1 MTYFLLIRKISPY
14 TAPDILLGVF
24 DSDRAAQDARNSYLH
39 RYHPTD
45 QKQTTNGWLAQI
57 FPWLRYQPDTN
68 LNGDPWHKQG
78 YKPDGLTE
86 DDLVIQTFNV
96 ESDPTFN
103 EISVV
108 SCYYDAMGQIS
119 REIDSIHLNRLV
131 AEQRM
136 KEIETIAENA
146 TATDHM
152 PPNRFDTQTIRI
164 NEIHS
169 DAPEQQPVR

>member
-24 DSDRAAQDARNSYLH
+24 DSDRAAQDARKSYLD

-45 QKQTTNGWLAQI
+45 RKQTTNGWLAQI
-57 FPWLRYQPDTN
+57 FPWLRYQSDTN

-108 SCYYDAMGQIS
+108 SFYYDAMGQIS

-152 PPNRFDTQTIRI
+152 PPNWFDTQTIRI